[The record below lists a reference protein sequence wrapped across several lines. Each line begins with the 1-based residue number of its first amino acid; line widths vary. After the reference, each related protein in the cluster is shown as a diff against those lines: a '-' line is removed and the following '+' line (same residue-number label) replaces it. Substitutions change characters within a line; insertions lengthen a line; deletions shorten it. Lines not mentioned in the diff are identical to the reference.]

1 MLPLLTRASESVIR
15 DFISRTE
22 MLFFSQV
29 SLFPLSDSLSVSL
42 ANPFS
47 PHSPPYYPL
56 TDSTFLFS
64 LPLRIRFFLSLA
76 LFLRSCSPSLPAPTF
91 VPKYPAGRINALQI
105 HRYFFQRDSP
115 VFEAM
120 FSLPPPLVQNS
131 APVSTN
137 EGGNSVKA
145 RDGDPNSNDCVEGQ
159 TDGRPIVLNG
169 VFCTD
174 LDRLLAVMYPK
185 DFASHELSSLPEWT
199 SVLHL
204 ASFFDFA
211 SLRQL
216 AIDKLTELAYPSMG
230 MAIGCLGV
238 VLSARRFGTHRN
250 SLDLGPRFRGCTNN
264 GAPSVDDN
272 GYAFCDNNGSLE
284 RFVSASSSNS
294 GSSDGTSNTTDPP
307 PLHPPSTS
315 PIADLI
321 NLGLTYN
328 VPQWLHPL
336 YTHLSIRP
344 EPLTLEEGRKL
355 GVDVVVKINEVPRHT
370 RQAPISF
377 HFVWAG
383 TATDEWNDEIV
394 VDDSVNMATD
404 SVDLEEAEQI
414 GFSYPSRHTSSQGG
428 RIALSR
434 INSVE
439 STTNFFRKR
448 DSLTYSKLCS
458 IGLPAPAHNLA
469 KSSTPCAN
477 DRDGVLY

>member
-1 MLPLLTRASESVIR
+1 
-15 DFISRTE
+15 
-22 MLFFSQV
+22 
-29 SLFPLSDSLSVSL
+29 
-42 ANPFS
+42 
-47 PHSPPYYPL
+47 
-56 TDSTFLFS
+56 
-64 LPLRIRFFLSLA
+64 
-76 LFLRSCSPSLPAPTF
+76 
-91 VPKYPAGRINALQI
+91 
-105 HRYFFQRDSP
+105 
-115 VFEAM
+115 M

-230 MAIGCLGV
+230 MAIGM
-238 VLSARRFGTHRN
+238 
-250 SLDLGPRFRGCTNN
+250 GCTNN

-284 RFVSASSSNS
+284 RFGSLGSPGDTNTTSTTTLSPSLSSSVSASSSNS

-355 GVDVVVKINEVPRHT
+355 GVDVVVKINEV
-370 RQAPISF
+370 RQMIR
-377 HFVWAG
+377 
-383 TATDEWNDEIV
+383 
-394 VDDSVNMATD
+394 
-404 SVDLEEAEQI
+404 
-414 GFSYPSRHTSSQGG
+414 YPSNLNRGVEGVGG
-428 RIALSR
+428 VVK
-434 INSVE
+434 SVFE
-439 STTNFFRKR
+439 
-448 DSLTYSKLCS
+448 
-458 IGLPAPAHNLA
+458 
-469 KSSTPCAN
+469 
-477 DRDGVLY
+477 